1 MQSSFLKRISE
12 RKWFNDTYI
21 FLLDCFEIL
30 LNVTFLQ
37 GCFSHFLSCT
47 NSTKLSKALYI
58 LSELTRH
65 SLLNVFSVASVVS
78 FPFGT
83 TAYYNILE
91 TQNFIEIALRHGCS
105 TVNLL
110 HIFRTPFPKNTS
122 GRLLLRV
129 ADSALYG
136 KIRFRVNS
144 YSGIFYAVWRLLIT
158 DIPNIYLFGKK
169 AISGFYYLFLIVKI
183 KIVSIYIYILSY
195 HIIQLAKYILHK
207 KNEVFH

>member
-1 MQSSFLKRISE
+1 M
-12 RKWFNDTYI
+12 DI
-21 FLLDCFEIL
+21 FVLDCFETL

-37 GCFSHFLSCT
+37 RCFFHFLSCT
-47 NSTKLSKALYI
+47 NSTKSSKALYI

-78 FPFGT
+78 FWHYCVSLDRAFSET
-83 TAYYNILE
+83 IAYYNILE
-91 TQNFIEIALRHGCS
+91 TQNFIEIAFPHGCS
-105 TVNLL
+105 TVNVL

-144 YSGIFYAVWRLLIT
+144 YSGIFYAV
-158 DIPNIYLFGKK
+158 
-169 AISGFYYLFLIVKI
+169 
-183 KIVSIYIYILSY
+183 
-195 HIIQLAKYILHK
+195 
-207 KNEVFH
+207 